1 LHIPDGFINPAV
13 SAGAGLLAAGSF
25 GAAVRQTRRY
35 LTDRLVPMAA
45 LVAAFVFAA
54 QMVNFPVLPGMS
66 GHLLGAVLAAV
77 LVGPWAALI
86 VISIVLLVQGLVFA
100 DGGLS
105 AIGLNIVNI
114 GVIAGLGGYAVY
126 RLVLRF
132 SKRNHSAVARSAAIA
147 AAISLPLAALGFT
160 FEYWLGGTVAIS
172 TTRMFWAALGTH
184 ALIGIGEAIITG
196 IVAAA
201 VLRSRPDLVYGAP
214 EFRGERTEELVP

>member
-1 LHIPDGFINPAV
+1 MHIPDGFISPAV
-13 SAGAGLLAAGSF
+13 SAGAGVLAAGGL

-77 LVGPWAALI
+77 LVGPWAAVI

-105 AIGLNIVNI
+105 AIGLNVVNV
-114 GVIAGLGGYAVY
+114 GLIAGLGGYAVY

-132 SKRNHSAVARSAAIA
+132 TNRGHLAVARTAAIA
-147 AAISLPLAALGFT
+147 AAISLPLAALGFVV
-160 FEYWLGGTVAIS
+160 EYWLGGTVSIS
-172 TTRMFWAALGTH
+172 TSRMLIAALGTH
-184 ALIGIGEAIITG
+184 ALIGIGEGVITG
-196 IVAAA
+196 LVVAA

-214 EFRGERTEELVP
+214 GSHALRTEELVS

>member
-1 LHIPDGFINPAV
+1 MHIPDGFINPAV
-13 SAGAGLLAAGSF
+13 SAGAGLVAAGGF

-77 LVGPWAALI
+77 LVGPWAAFI

-105 AIGLNIVNI
+105 ALGLNIVNI
-114 GVIAGLGGYAVY
+114 GLIAGLGGYAVY
-126 RLVLRF
+126 RLLLRF
-132 SKRNHSAVARSAAIA
+132 TSRSHVAVARTAGIA
-147 AAISLPLAALGFT
+147 AAISLPLAALGFVV
-160 FEYWLGGTVAIS
+160 EYWLGGTVAIS
-172 TTRMFWAALGTH
+172 TTRVLWAALGAH
-184 ALIGIGEAIITG
+184 ALIGIGEGLITG
-196 IVAAA
+196 VVVAA

-214 EFRGERTEELVP
+214 DFQGQRTEELVQ

>member
-1 LHIPDGFINPAV
+1 MHIPDGFINPAV

-25 GAAVRQTRRY
+25 GAAIRQTRRY

-77 LVGPWAALI
+77 LVGPWAGLI

-126 RLVLRF
+126 RLLLRF
-132 SKRNHSAVARSAAIA
+132 TSRTHTAVARTAAIA

-160 FEYWLGGTVAIS
+160 IEYWLGGTVAIS
-172 TTRMFWAALGTH
+172 TGRVLWAALGTH

-196 IVAAA
+196 IVVAA

-214 EFRGERTEELVP
+214 DYRGRRSEELVP